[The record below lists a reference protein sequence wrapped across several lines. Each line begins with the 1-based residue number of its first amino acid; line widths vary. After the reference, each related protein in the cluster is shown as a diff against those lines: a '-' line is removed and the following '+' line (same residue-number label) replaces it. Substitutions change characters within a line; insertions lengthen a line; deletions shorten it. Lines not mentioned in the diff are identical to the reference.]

1 LQGLE
6 QESKKGRGTGM
17 IGTRVQHFM
26 RRLVEHII
34 QPLARTGITPN
45 MLTLLGLLLT
55 IFTAGVIAFNHLRIG
70 GVLVLCAG
78 LFDMFDGAMARVT
91 QKSSKFGA
99 FFDSTLDRYAEG
111 ILLLGIIIYAQLH
124 LPSQQII
131 GSITNVSL
139 VVWLTYLA
147 ALSSLMISYARA
159 RAEGL
164 GLECKIGLLARP
176 ERVILL
182 AAGLLIGGQ
191 PGLLWTMLI
200 LAVLTTITAVQRII
214 HIWWITR
221 PPRTGPAI
229 AAEAV
234 KSGNTQPQ
242 QHTSEHHEKSLRAL
256 VKRLKS
262 EQPLES

>member
-1 LQGLE
+1 
-6 QESKKGRGTGM
+6 M
-17 IGTRVQHFM
+17 IGIRVQQFA
-26 RRLVEHII
+26 RRLVERVMR
-34 QPLARTGITPN
+34 PLARSGITPN
-45 MLTLLGLLLT
+45 MLTLIGLLLT
-55 IFTAGVIAFNHLRIG
+55 VFTAGVIAFDHLRIG
-70 GVLVLCAG
+70 GILVLCAG
-78 LFDMFDGAMARVT
+78 IFDMFDGAMARVT

-111 ILLLGIIIYAQLH
+111 LLLLGIVIYAQLH
-124 LPSQQII
+124 LPAQSII
-131 GSITNVSL
+131 GSITTANL

-191 PGLLWTMLI
+191 PGLLWTMLVM
-200 LAVLTTITAVQRII
+200 AVLTTITAIQRII
-214 HIWWITR
+214 HIWRITR
-221 PPRTGPAI
+221 PPKTGPAI
-229 AAEAV
+229 ATETASSA
-234 KSGNTQPQ
+234 SAQ
-242 QHTSEHHEKSLRAL
+242 QQQTGESQKKSLRAMA
-256 VKRLKS
+256 KRLKT

>member
-1 LQGLE
+1 
-6 QESKKGRGTGM
+6 M
-17 IGTRVQHFM
+17 IGNRVQQFM
-26 RRLVEHII
+26 RRLVEQVMH
-34 QPLARTGITPN
+34 PLARTGITPN
-45 MLTLLGLLLT
+45 MLTLIGLLLT
-55 IFTAGVIAFNHLRIG
+55 IFTAGVIALNHLRIG
-70 GVLVLCAG
+70 GILVLCAG

-124 LPSQQII
+124 LPSQQIV
-131 GSITNVSL
+131 GSITTANL
-139 VVWLTYLA
+139 VIWLTYLA

-164 GLECKIGLLARP
+164 GLECKMGLLARP

-200 LAVLTTITAVQRII
+200 LAVLTTFTAIQRIF

-221 PPRTGPAI
+221 PPKTDPAI
-229 AAEAV
+229 ATEV
-234 KSGNTQPQ
+234 VTSGTTPAQ
-242 QHTSEHHEKSLRAL
+242 QHSSEHQKRSLRAFT
-256 VKRLKS
+256 KRLKT

>member
-1 LQGLE
+1 
-6 QESKKGRGTGM
+6 M
-17 IGTRVQHFM
+17 IGTRVQHYM
-26 RRLVEHII
+26 RRLVEKVMR
-34 QPLARTGITPN
+34 PLARTGITPN

-78 LFDMFDGAMARVT
+78 VFDMFDGAMARVA
-91 QKSSKFGA
+91 QKSSRFGA

-111 ILLLGIIIYAQLH
+111 ILLLGIIIYAQFY
-124 LPSQQII
+124 LPPQRII
-131 GSITNVSL
+131 GDITTANL
-139 VVWLTYLA
+139 VIWLTYIA
-147 ALSSLMISYARA
+147 AVSSLMISYARA

-164 GLECKIGLLARP
+164 GLECKMGLLARP

-191 PGLLWTMLI
+191 PGLIWTMLI

-221 PPRTGPAI
+221 PPKTDPAI
-229 AAEAV
+229 APETV
-234 KSGNTQPQ
+234 QGGNTNAQQPDEN
-242 QHTSEHHEKSLRAL
+242 HKRPLRAL
-256 VKRLKS
+256 AKRWKT

>member
-1 LQGLE
+1 
-6 QESKKGRGTGM
+6 M
-17 IGTRVQHFM
+17 IGTRVQQFM
-26 RRLVEHII
+26 RRLVE
-34 QPLARTGITPN
+34 QVMRPLARTGITPN
-45 MLTLLGLLLT
+45 MLTLIGLLLT

-78 LFDMFDGAMARVT
+78 VFDMFDGAMARVT
-91 QKSSKFGA
+91 QKSSRFGA

-111 ILLLGIIIYAQLH
+111 ILLLGIIIYAQLY
-124 LPSQQII
+124 LPSQRII
-131 GSITNVSL
+131 GSITTVQL
-139 VVWLTYLA
+139 VIWLTYAA

-164 GLECKIGLLARP
+164 GLECKMGLLARP

-191 PGLLWTMLI
+191 PGLLWTMLV
-200 LAVLTTITAVQRII
+200 LAVLTTFTAIQRIF

-221 PPRTGPAI
+221 PPRTNPALATE
-229 AAEAV
+229 AA
-234 KSGNTQPQ
+234 KNGSTPPQ
-242 QHTSEHHEKSLRAL
+242 QQESEQRKKSLRTL
-256 VKRLKS
+256 TKRLKT

>member
-1 LQGLE
+1 
-6 QESKKGRGTGM
+6 M
-17 IGTRVQHFM
+17 IGIRVQQFM
-26 RRLVEHII
+26 RRLVEQVM

-45 MLTLLGLLLT
+45 MLTLIGLLLT

-70 GVLVLCAG
+70 GILVLCAG
-78 LFDMFDGAMARVT
+78 VFDMFDGAMARVS

-99 FFDSTLDRYAEG
+99 FFDSTLDRYGEG
-111 ILLLGIIIYAQLH
+111 ILLLGIIVYAQLH
-124 LPSQQII
+124 LPPQPLI
-131 GSITNVSL
+131 GDITNEHL

-147 ALSSLMISYARA
+147 ALSSLMISYTRA

-191 PGLLWTMLI
+191 SWLLWTMLVM
-200 LAVLTTITAVQRII
+200 AVLTTITAIQRIV
-214 HIWWITR
+214 HIRRITR
-221 PPRTGPAI
+221 PPKPGPAI
-229 AAEAV
+229 ATEALT
-234 KSGNTQPQ
+234 SRNAQ
-242 QHTSEHHEKSLRAL
+242 QQQTSEDHKRSLRAIA
-256 VKRLKS
+256 KRLKT

>member
-1 LQGLE
+1 
-6 QESKKGRGTGM
+6 M
-17 IGTRVQHFM
+17 IGTRVQQFM
-26 RRLVEHII
+26 RRLVEHVMR
-34 QPLARTGITPN
+34 PLARTGITPN
-45 MLTLLGLLLT
+45 MLTLIGLLLT

-70 GVLVLCAG
+70 GLLVLCAG

-111 ILLLGIIIYAQLH
+111 ILLLGIIIYAQFH
-124 LPSQQII
+124 LPTQQIF
-131 GSITNVSL
+131 GSITTANL
-139 VVWLTYLA
+139 VIWLTYIA

-164 GLECKIGLLARP
+164 GLECKMGLLARP

-191 PGLLWTMLI
+191 PGLLWTMLV
-200 LAVLTTITAVQRII
+200 LAVLTTITAVQRIV

-221 PPRTGPAI
+221 PPKTDPAI
-229 AAEAV
+229 ATGAV
-234 KSGNTQPQ
+234 TGGTTQPQ
-242 QHTSEHHEKSLRAL
+242 QRTSEHHKRPLRAL
-256 VKRLKS
+256 AKRLKT